1 MENPIRKK
9 INLFGKVGK
18 IISMIIII
26 CLLVAEGFMLVGT
39 IVLAALPED
48 AVSVDIRNNTDFKV
62 SSKYMDVEDEQIML
76 KLGGSEVAVGK
87 LDNENVV
94 KNDDG
99 TVSIQANTP
108 DAHFETRDAIK
119 IMIPAMIS
127 LAAVVTA
134 LYFLRALM
142 KAFQNCE
149 TPFADEVIRK
159 MRNFSIALIPTM
171 AVSMFCDGMMKMMMG
186 GASAPFSVNFA
197 NVGFVVIIF
206 ILTAVFR
213 YGAQLQKQADETV

>member
-9 INLFGKVGK
+9 INIFGKVGK

-159 MRNFSIALIPTM
+159 MRNFAIALIPTM
-171 AVSMFCDGMMKMMMG
+171 LLSSLFKSVAGGML
-186 GASAPFSVNFA
+186 ADRFTFDFDLLPVA
-197 NVGFVVIIF
+197 FVVVVF
-206 ILTAVFR
+206 VLTAIFR
-213 YGAQLQKQADETV
+213 YGAQLQREHDDTV